1 MGKTEK
7 IYFHLEFSQPILSN
21 QLHDGNRMYENTP
34 VINGTEL
41 RGLFC
46 FDKKWNN
53 ELICKVA
60 LSPVSIENAR
70 LNMATEVPGW
80 NFEYIASCCRNQLGE
95 RIEER
100 LSFKVPI
107 CRKRFFIQLYITLW
121 YKT

>member
-1 MGKTEK
+1 
-7 IYFHLEFSQPILSN
+7 
-21 QLHDGNRMYENTP
+21 MYENTP

-46 FDKKWNN
+46 FDKKWNK

-80 NFEYIASCCRNQLGE
+80 DFEYIASCCRNQLGE
-95 RIEER
+95 RIEEDYHSR
-100 LSFKVPI
+100 Y
-107 CRKRFFIQLYITLW
+107 RFAEKDFLYGFISHYGT
-121 YKT
+121 T